1 MAEKDRPHS
10 GPPRAG
16 SVYLPPVSSMLREG
30 VPPGH
35 RSGFVAIVG
44 RPNAGK
50 STLLN
55 RILDQKLAITTH
67 KPGTTRRRLLGV
79 YTCPEFQVV
88 FIDTPGLERPAS
100 KLDKFL
106 LEEVKAGI
114 SGVDVI
120 LFMTD
125 GYDEE
130 ADLQAL
136 ELLEIS
142 GIPFFFIL
150 NKIDLIK
157 DKRKILPLFERYS
170 RLKPFEEHIPISALK
185 GDNVEE
191 LLSTLM
197 VALPEGPRYFPSG
210 MMTDSPER
218 VLIEEF
224 VREQVYNQLHREIPY
239 AVAVQVIRMEPNT
252 VSGILHIEANVF
264 VERKSQ
270 RGIVIGKGGSR
281 LKHIGQAARVN
292 IEKRLGEKVFLG
304 LQVRV
309 KPNWRQRDSALHDLG
324 FKI

>member
-1 MAEKDRPHS
+1 
-10 GPPRAG
+10 
-16 SVYLPPVSSMLREG
+16 MLREG
-30 VPPGH
+30 APPGH

-79 YTCPEFQVV
+79 YTRPECQMV

-125 GYDEE
+125 GHDEE
-130 ADLQAL
+130 VDLQAL

-170 RLKPFEEHIPISALK
+170 RLKSFEEHIPISALK
-185 GDNVEE
+185 GDNVEGM
-191 LLSTLM
+191 LSALM
-197 VALPEGPRYFPSG
+197 VALPEGPRYFPSD

-252 VSGILHIEANVF
+252 VSGFLHIEANVF

-281 LKHIGQAARVN
+281 LKQIGQAARVK